1 MNNAMKIVASNFDN
15 TSIPNQN
22 ITIGKD
28 VLELLSSSMYKEP
41 LTIYREYIQ
50 NAADAIDEARSAGVL
65 GLEHETRIEIN
76 LDPDGR
82 KIRIRDNGIGIN
94 SKDFA
99 SRMTAFGAS
108 KKRGSEAR
116 GFRGV
121 GRLAGL
127 GVCQELVFRSRAKNE
142 ILVNE
147 LSWNGR
153 IIKKLLGD
161 VSFTGDLNDL
171 VTQAVSIH
179 QYESDSYPEHFFEVE
194 LVKPLRLRNDALL
207 NEISVRDYISQVAPV
222 PFDSEYYFSHEIY
235 DWLRSKTKLGEF
247 NIFINSDETPIYKP
261 FRDEVY
267 YNENRSG
274 HAEDIHC
281 FEIESID
288 GTVAAVG
295 WIQHHDYQGAIPR
308 QSGVRGLRARVGNIQ
323 VGGHDIFCDVFPESR
338 FNSWT
343 IGEVHI
349 LDRRIIPNGRRDAF
363 ELNSHL
369 ANIINHLSPIGHEI
383 AKRCRLESAI
393 RNKLKT
399 FEHLKVKVSE
409 KVSVINQGVISQ
421 PRMEALKKDIENS
434 LSEMHKISQS
444 ELLPKEMQNE
454 LHVQVIE
461 QKENLPGLFDN
472 SDKKISPFEK
482 LSLEQKEVYITVI
495 DLIYDCS
502 VNQVVAKKLVDN
514 ILARIQ
520 LE

>member
-1 MNNAMKIVASNFDN
+1 MSSAMKIVTNNDAFHSV
-15 TSIPNQN
+15 QN

-41 LTIYREYIQ
+41 LTVYREYIQ
-50 NAADAIDEARSAGVL
+50 NAADAIDEARSVGI
-65 GLEHETRIEIN
+65 LEQAHETRIEIN
-76 LDPDGR
+76 LNPATR
-82 KIRIRDNGIGIN
+82 TIKIRDNGIGL
-94 SKDFA
+94 SAKEFVL
-99 SRMTAFGAS
+99 RMTSFGAS
-108 KKRGSEAR
+108 KKRGSGAR

-127 GVCQELVFRSRAKNE
+127 GVCQELIFRSRTKNE
-142 ILVNE
+142 SCINE
-147 LSWNGR
+147 LRWNGR
-153 IIKKLLGD
+153 KIKTLLHD
-161 VSFTGDLNDL
+161 ANFTGDLNDL
-171 VTQAVSIH
+171 VKQAVSLH

-194 LVKPLRLRNDALL
+194 LIKPLRLRNDALL
-207 NEISVRDYISQVAPV
+207 NEISVRNYISQVAPV
-222 PFDSEYYFSHEIY
+222 PFDPDYYFSHKIY
-235 DWLRSKTKLGEF
+235 DWLKSKTNLGEF

-261 FRDEVY
+261 FRDDIY
-267 YNENRSG
+267 YNESRSG

-288 GTVAAVG
+288 GKAAAIG

-323 VGGHDIFCDVFPESR
+323 VGGYDIFLEVFPESR

-369 ANIINHLSPIGHEI
+369 ANVINHLSPIGHEI

-399 FEHLKVKVSE
+399 FESLKVKVSE
-409 KVSVINQGVISQ
+409 KLSVIYQSVISQ
-421 PRMEALKKDIENS
+421 VRVEALKKDIENS

-444 ELLPKEMQNE
+444 ELLPKEIQNE
-454 LHVQVIE
+454 LHIQVTE
-461 QKENLPGLFDN
+461 QEEDLPLIFNN
-472 SDKKISPFEK
+472 SDKKTSPFEK
-482 LSLEQKEVYITVI
+482 FSLEQKEAYTSVI

-514 ILARIQ
+514 ILTRIQ
-520 LE
+520 LK